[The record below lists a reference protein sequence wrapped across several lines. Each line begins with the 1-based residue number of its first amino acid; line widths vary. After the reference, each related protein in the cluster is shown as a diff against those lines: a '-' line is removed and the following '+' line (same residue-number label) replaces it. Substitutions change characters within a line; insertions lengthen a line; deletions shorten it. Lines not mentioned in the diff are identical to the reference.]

1 MCKIKEI
8 LIEQKKH
15 IRFGEW
21 SANDV
26 RWFFFY
32 YFQEAMCKIKELL
45 VDEKRHIRFGDWKDK
60 EVNNVCYT
68 KQDDFWGFT
77 ENYFPTNN
85 SISKTKVISSN
96 TLLRFAIWWWWRRR
110 AVFSL
115 QPQLFILG
123 TRQVCLIST
132 DCSFLLSWH
141 TLRCFGIFLAWQP
154 STFDWCGAWKSGH
167 FKAWNTI
174 LESKTLGPIWGSFL
188 GLKIVPIEIGP
199 VIFF

>member
-1 MCKIKEI
+1 MSKSYSLNFTFWKF
-8 LIEQKKH
+8 LEQ
-15 IRFGEW
+15 
-21 SANDV
+21 SALNRMTFEV
-26 RWFFFY
+26 LQRIIFLPTTQ
-32 YFQEAMCKIKELL
+32 FQKM
-45 VDEKRHIRFGDWKDK
+45 
-60 EVNNVCYT
+60 
-68 KQDDFWGFT
+68 
-77 ENYFPTNN
+77 
-85 SISKTKVISSN
+85 KVISSN
-96 TLLRFAIWWWWRRR
+96 TLLRFAKWWWWRR